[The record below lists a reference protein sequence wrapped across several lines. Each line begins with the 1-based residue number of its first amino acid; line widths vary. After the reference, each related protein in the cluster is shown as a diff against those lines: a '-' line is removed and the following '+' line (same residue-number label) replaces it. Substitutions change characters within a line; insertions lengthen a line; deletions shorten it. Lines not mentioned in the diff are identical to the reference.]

1 MFDEQRGDEQEPNQE
16 KPTDWSGAI
25 IGILLL
31 PVFFFFM
38 HEGKE
43 DVGLNVCVCLL
54 GILLAV
60 KVCWELRS
68 RIWFW
73 GIIFLAL
80 AADVPLIFMIH
91 WPEGWVPGLA
101 LLPVALAEFLITVW
115 TVRFVQRF
123 MVKNSSSD
131 EEE

>member
-1 MFDEQRGDEQEPNQE
+1 MFDEQKADEQETQQE
-16 KPTDWSGAI
+16 KPTDWSGVI

-38 HEGKE
+38 HEGNE

-73 GIIFLAL
+73 GIILLVL
-80 AADVPLIFMIH
+80 AADAPLIFMIH
-91 WPEGWVPGLA
+91 WPHTWVPGLA
-101 LLPVALAEFLITVW
+101 LLPVALAEFMVTVW
-115 TVRFVQRF
+115 AARFVQRTIE
-123 MVKNSSSD
+123 KNPPSD